1 MNLNEAFKALDSLNE
16 DIFDMS
22 DNGLSGLS
30 DFMNDDIE
38 SEDVQIIDPEAT
50 TEDELADS
58 YVGKVIL
65 DCSVCHSK
73 IYKNKDEV
81 TLDEEGVLANVG
93 EDCPYCYTSDGFKV
107 VGEVVPFNGEGDSDD
122 GETPADGEEL
132 PADDDVDEGLLAGDV
147 NVNLDARGFGGS
159 GNDVSV
165 LGSGLPE
172 SKEDKLKEG
181 IFDSKATKEKNYK
194 AAIKKE
200 FGKDFVIVAQE
211 IGGLA
216 QTLASHAIDT
226 SATTEQ
232 NAKKVQPMLA
242 NIESAI
248 KKPKSVDVISTLM
261 NYGRKYADDDDTV
274 EKLKAYF
281 DATVRL
287 RRTEKIGQKAYEYF
301 QAKLA
306 DAVLKKLSS
315 FRKYLKKEYGESYDR
330 QVNENIQDLSMTAND
345 THFEV
350 SEDESGTV
358 TVTASPATADGGEQ
372 IAPVSDEL
380 EGEITSASEDG
391 EDTTGEDGAGEED
404 SVDIAID
411 EVDEGSLDEL
421 GEAYLKNVY
430 GNVKSFKTN
439 NVSTCGNKFIVEGII
454 SFNTGKSAK
463 TSFILESHSADRNG
477 NVSFVGGNAHFSNRR
492 NAYTLNGS
500 VVRGKFIAE
509 SLDYNYV
516 AVNGKNKVGVKGTA
530 TKKVQ

>member
-50 TEDELADS
+50 TEDELSDS

-73 IYKNKDEV
+73 IYKSKDEV

-181 IFDSKATKEKNYK
+181 I
-194 AAIKKE
+194 
-200 FGKDFVIVAQE
+200 
-211 IGGLA
+211 
-216 QTLASHAIDT
+216 
-226 SATTEQ
+226 
-232 NAKKVQPMLA
+232 
-242 NIESAI
+242 
-248 KKPKSVDVISTLM
+248 
-261 NYGRKYADDDDTV
+261 
-274 EKLKAYF
+274 
-281 DATVRL
+281 
-287 RRTEKIGQKAYEYF
+287 
-301 QAKLA
+301 
-306 DAVLKKLSS
+306 
-315 FRKYLKKEYGESYDR
+315 
-330 QVNENIQDLSMTAND
+330 QDLSMTTND

-350 SEDESGTV
+350 SEDDSGTV

-380 EGEITSASEDG
+380 EGEITSASEGG
-391 EDTTGEDGAGEED
+391 EDATGEDGAGEED
-404 SVDIAID
+404 SIDIAID

-421 GEAYLKNVY
+421 GEAYLTNVY
-430 GNVKSFKTN
+430 GNVKSFKTSR
-439 NVSTCGNKFIVEGII
+439 VSTCGNKFIVEGRITFK
-454 SFNTGKSAK
+454 SGKTGN
-463 TSFILESHSADRNG
+463 TSFILESHSADKKGR
-477 NVSFVGGNAHFSNRR
+477 VTFVGGNKHFSNS
-492 NAYTLNGS
+492 NKAYTLNGKVS
-500 VVRGKFIAE
+500 NNKFIAE
-509 SLDYNYV
+509 SLRYNYRTQD
-516 AVNGKNKVGVKGTA
+516 KVGVRGKV
-530 TKKVQ
+530 TKRVK